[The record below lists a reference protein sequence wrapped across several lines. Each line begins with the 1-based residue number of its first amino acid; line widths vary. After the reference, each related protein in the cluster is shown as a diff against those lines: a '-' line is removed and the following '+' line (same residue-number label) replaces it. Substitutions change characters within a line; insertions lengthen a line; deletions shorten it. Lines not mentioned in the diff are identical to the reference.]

1 MLGFA
6 SRSLHIQQSR
16 NYSHAYNDMLFYVL
30 LGGEIIFIG
39 DLISL
44 YLGRGLA
51 KA

>member
-1 MLGFA
+1 
-6 SRSLHIQQSR
+6 
-16 NYSHAYNDMLFYVL
+16 MLFHVL
-30 LGGEIIFIG
+30 LGGEVIFIG